1 MLVNAVLR
9 CIAFN
14 ISYCKTQRLDLL
26 NIYSLFVPSQ
36 VEAEIL
42 IGIKKKYEDVKL
54 ITEYLEQRKIK
65 PIKSYVLKRFARYF
79 LGDGEKSVISLAV
92 KEKIERVL
100 IDESKARAVARFN
113 GLKPKGTLG
122 LLWDS
127 YKAENIDRKTLEVLS
142 LELIEKGYQIKEE
155 LIVEFLKKIKELD

>member
-1 MLVNAVLR
+1 MLVNAVCDASPL
-9 CIAFN
+9 IFLA
-14 ISYCKTQRLDLL
+14 KLKRLDLL

-65 PIKSYVLKRFARYF
+65 PIKSYVLKDLPDF

-122 LLWDS
+122 ILWDS

-142 LELIEKGYQIKEE
+142 LELIEKGYRIKEE
-155 LIVEFLKKIKELD
+155 LIVEFLKK